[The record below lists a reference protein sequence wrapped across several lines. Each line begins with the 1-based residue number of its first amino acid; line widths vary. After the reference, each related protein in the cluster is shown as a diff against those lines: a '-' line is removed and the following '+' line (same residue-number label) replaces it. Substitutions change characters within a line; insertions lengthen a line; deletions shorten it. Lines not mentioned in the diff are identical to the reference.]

1 MLTSPVSA
9 PCPAPP
15 PFNSLEVIHSLK
27 NIASGNLVSPCKLL
41 QFLLESVLLVI
52 LEEERLSLPRLGGA
66 GRVACWWRGW
76 GLKCAP
82 LGGPAVMAAA
92 ESYESASWTL
102 VCYYSVHHGDQMAP
116 GEMEP
121 LASES

>member
-1 MLTSPVSA
+1 MKIAPVPVGA
-9 PCPAPP
+9 GI
-15 PFNSLEVIHSLK
+15 V
-27 NIASGNLVSPCKLL
+27 GNLGAGKALPAETGWGGSCG
-41 QFLLESVLLVI
+41 LLV
-52 LEEERLSLPRLGGA
+52 ERVGTE
-66 GRVACWWRGW
+66 
-76 GLKCAP
+76 CAP